1 MDLATRP
8 LAAARR
14 AVVLVAGVLLVVAA
28 STFGLHDLA
37 EAHLGDASAQH
48 TAR

>member
-1 MDLATRP
+1 MHIATGS

-14 AVVLVAGVLLVVAA
+14 AVVLAAGVLLVVAA
-28 STFGLHDLA
+28 STLGLHDLA

-48 TAR
+48 AAE